1 MSTNHF
7 ATVLAVVLVLPL
19 SAISFAPAPRQSVNR
34 DSASVTIKP
43 PEATVHVGQT
53 QTFEAV
59 VVGTQSTAVRWAVQE
74 RNGGHITEDGIYT
87 APESIGIYHV
97 VAVAMSN
104 GQRSQTVVKV
114 TVVTHY
120 DTPPDS

>member
-1 MSTNHF
+1 MTASQSLRF
-7 ATVLAVVLVLPL
+7 LLPL
-19 SAISFAPAPRQSVNR
+19 LLITEAFGQSQSISIAVFPSE
-34 DSASVTIKP
+34 STLYI
-43 PEATVHVGQT
+43 GQM
-53 QTFEAV
+53 QTF
-59 VVGTQSTAVRWAVQE
+59 TAVIMGTNEAAIEWAVLE
-74 RNGGHITEDGIYT
+74 PDGGTVSQDGIYT